1 MTEAAERFAAAKV
14 ASLATVIPDG
24 PPHVV
29 PIVFALSDSTLY
41 TAVDGKPKSTKRLR
55 RLANIEAN
63 PRVSILVDHY
73 DDDWSQLWWVRAD
86 GIATI
91 HHDDAV
97 SERGYELLRTKYPQY
112 ESVSLDGPVIVVD
125 IDQWSSW
132 GD

>member
-1 MTEAAERFAAAKV
+1 MTDPADRFASAKV
-14 ASLATVIPDG
+14 ASLATTIPDG

-29 PIVFALSDSTLY
+29 PIVFAVAESILY
-41 TAVDGKPKSTKRLR
+41 TAVDGKPKSGRRLR

-91 HHDDAV
+91 HDNDSPA
-97 SERGYELLRTKYPQY
+97 ERGYELLRAKYPQY

-125 IDQWSSW
+125 IDQWTAW
-132 GD
+132 GV